1 MSSEGEGV
9 SQLGKLKQPEGGG
22 QSISPP
28 ALNNLGWQKQRIVW
42 VVQGVG
48 LTGAKGSP
56 DKERSREVF
65 LALTQHLSCRRK
77 ERASFPALQ
86 INRVQPILGKS
97 IPN

>member
-1 MSSEGEGV
+1 MSSEWEGV
-9 SQLGKLKQPEGGG
+9 SQLGKLKQPEGGD
-22 QSISPP
+22 QSISLP
-28 ALNNLGWQKQRIVW
+28 ALNNLRWQKQRIVW

-48 LTGAKGSP
+48 LTSAKGSQ

-77 ERASFPALQ
+77 EWASFPALQ